1 MDEQSEPLSLTRH
14 VRACFGSWRRV
25 SSYSLDMTGGSMSY
39 VAKVKRCQNHAQG
52 PSPQMENSFGC
63 LHLEALVVSLRTKG
77 CQNLRVTG
85 ANHHVSPAFFFFFFL
100 ESAFV
105 YRYMLQGKDTVLHD
119 VVKIVGNKNVKKG
132 WGIKM

>member
-1 MDEQSEPLSLTRH
+1 MAEGELIFPRHDGRKYELCCKGEKVPEPRARPESPNGKFFWLLTSRGTRCEPANER
-14 VRACFGSWRRV
+14 VPELACDRRE
-25 SSYSLDMTGGSMSY
+25 
-39 VAKVKRCQNHAQG
+39 
-52 PSPQMENSFGC
+52 PSRVPSF
-63 LHLEALVVSLRTKG
+63 
-77 CQNLRVTG
+77 
-85 ANHHVSPAFFFFFFL
+85 FFFFFFL